1 MIDEYK
7 KENKLMHERI
17 EEDKKDLKNQLNE
30 IEKTNNQMK

>member
-30 IEKTNNQMK
+30 IEKTNN